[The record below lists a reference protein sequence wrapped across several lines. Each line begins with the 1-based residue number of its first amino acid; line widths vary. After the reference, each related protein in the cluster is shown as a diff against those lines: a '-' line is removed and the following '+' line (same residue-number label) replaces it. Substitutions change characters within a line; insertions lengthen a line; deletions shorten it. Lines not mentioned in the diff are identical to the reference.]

1 MLKCVACVQPPYR
14 LQSSLKAGDVMLN
27 ESIKRAR
34 LRKGISQEEMAVR
47 LGVVR
52 QTVSKWEN
60 GRSVPDAEMLILI
73 AELLDVPV
81 NRLLGVEEKSESLQS
96 MADEL
101 ARLNEELAR
110 KSRQEAILRKASKKR
125 GAIIMLSFAA
135 LIAALTV
142 KSEPFTILLMS
153 VCMIASL
160 IILYANLALLTAAS
174 TDDLKLSPLRLTTVF
189 DLAVLIIAAGIVILV
204 QTGSIEL
211 SSMGEKW
218 VAACVASVIMLFGG
232 YISPKLPFNR
242 HTGLRLPW
250 TMRDED
256 TWNVARRII
265 GYISIPCVLLTLAV
279 NATVS
284 NAETAS
290 AVIFVLWIAIPSV
303 LSLIFF
309 LKKFH

>member
-14 LQSSLKAGDVMLN
+14 LQSSLKAGEVMLS

-34 LRKGISQEEMAVR
+34 LKKGISQEEMAVR

-81 NRLLGVEEKSESLQS
+81 NRLLGVEEKSASLQS

-101 ARLNEELAR
+101 ARLNEELAQ

-125 GAIIMLSFAA
+125 GAIILLSFAV

-153 VCMIASL
+153 ACMIASL
-160 IILYANLALLTAAS
+160 IILYANLALLTAVS

-189 DLAVLIIAAGIVILV
+189 DLAVLIIAAGIVVSV

-211 SSMGEKW
+211 SPMGEKW
-218 VAACVASVIMLFGG
+218 VAACIASVIMLFGG
-232 YISPKLPFNR
+232 CISPKLPFNR
-242 HTGLRLPW
+242 AAAMDDAGR
-250 TMRDED
+250 
-256 TWNVARRII
+256 
-265 GYISIPCVLLTLAV
+265 GYMECRP
-279 NATVS
+279 
-284 NAETAS
+284 
-290 AVIFVLWIAIPSV
+290 
-303 LSLIFF
+303 
-309 LKKFH
+309 